1 MKILTTII
9 TGLGGLM
16 FAILTKPAEQLF
28 QWSSGSLIS
37 NPIDDV
43 DEITTKGQIQWWLGT
58 MSLMLIVLMALIPMF
73 KKGYMSKMKRK
84 FKR

>member
-9 TGLGGLM
+9 TGLGGLL

-28 QWSSGSLIS
+28 QWSSGSLVS

-43 DEITTKGQIQWWLGT
+43 DEMATKGQIQWWLGT
-58 MSLMLIVLMALIPMF
+58 MALLLILIMSLLPMF
-73 KKGYMSKMKRK
+73 KKGYMMKMKRK